1 MGQKKISDLNLLNSA
16 SLSQN
21 DLMLITDVSKKE
33 TKNTEIS
40 EFVSYNNDILSTL
53 STGSLS
59 GSFYGNLK
67 GFSNTSSFSITSNLS
82 YTSSV
87 LLFNGDVN
95 GTSSYS
101 INNSDTNISITS
113 SNCISSS
120 FSITSSFSVTSSY
133 ALNSSSNHSLYSLDA
148 SSSFNS
154 DISISSSYLNY
165 YGQDNGT
172 SISSSIS
179 ERSLYSKIAE
189 NFDPDLALI
198 SELPVA
204 YTLQSDY
211 ALSCYQAVQSVTASY
226 TELAE
231 ESDYALD
238 RLFAAVEFRVDFDD
252 KDNIQIT
259 PISWKNIDNIAPPKK
274 VGTYYTDFIVKYK
287 KQPDY
292 PLNSIEEASKLTLS
306 SVGGVQLTEAGFNTY
321 YDQNVPIYHSS
332 VFPCGLEG
340 FVIRFSNYTVYKEES
355 KPGWLQIVVAVVGI
369 LAGAAILGPLI
380 IAGGLIPALTFATTQ
395 VIAGALLS
403 ASALGFLI
411 NLLLGSDDSKVI
423 NYNVIPLKQYLN
435 GRLISTAVFC
445 NVNNFLDQ
453 GPVSNL
459 SQYVNKVKTIV
470 SNAVNTAITKLKFLK
485 PLQITN
491 INYVGVQ
498 NKKFDNVKS
507 IAHSTG
513 NYNLVLLE
521 SNSVTNTNTQQNFI
535 SVTDNSGE
543 NLVFKYSPR
552 TGSVNNDSVNNL
564 NKIKYNSS
572 SSVYY
577 GVSNKPGKL
586 IYTGSSYI
594 NQYPM
599 DSYNTPTNTNYNQN
613 DWGTWR
619 SVPLWNTYTHS
630 SLIDKNII
638 SAIGLTEK
646 KYILVT
652 DQTATLSSTTATSLP
667 IYIVDDITNLS
678 SPISQQNS
686 ILNPSAAII
695 GLSDQEYNEK
705 KNIALQNGIDFGPK
719 TRYQK
724 TLTDNTCK
732 FYDITKISD
741 TEVILVGTNAVVV
754 YGYINGGNWTWLRV
768 DYLMNTDP
776 NKSAQIKKLINY
788 PLNQYSVKIL
798 TDDTVIIVGDSRD
811 NDVSDSTRRFGVTLQ
826 CKLPTIRNNP
836 NMWDWTTFLWNQV
849 ERDSKNPSTIVSKNS
864 SFKDICTNETN
875 FLIAGYNL
883 NTNGSYYYN
892 NYVPGEVSASLQI
905 NCCEKIDNNRF
916 LLGGYTGTPAA
927 NQTAFLSIYQQQ

>member
-1 MGQKKISDLNLLNSA
+1 MVSKSITELNSLTKSDLSE
-16 SLSQN
+16 N
-21 DLMLITDVSKKE
+21 DLLLITDVSAKE
-33 TKNTEIS
+33 TKNIEVS
-40 EFVSYNNDILSTL
+40 EFVSYNNDILNTL
-53 STGSLS
+53 STGSFS

-172 SISSSIS
+172 SISSSVS
-179 ERSLYSKIAE
+179 ERSLYSKMAE
-189 NFDPDLALI
+189 NFNTDLALI
-198 SELPVA
+198 SEVPVA
-204 YTLQSDY
+204 YTLQSDS

-226 TELAE
+226 TELAD
-231 ESDYALD
+231 ESDSALD
-238 RLFAAVEFRVDFDD
+238 RLFAAVEFRVDFDN

-274 VGTYYTDFIVKYK
+274 AGKYYTDFIVKYK

-292 PLNSIEEASKLTLS
+292 PLNRIEEASKLTLS
-306 SVGGVQLTEAGFNTY
+306 SVGGVQLTEAGLDFEDPSTY
-321 YDQNVPIYHSS
+321 SKKDPKASIKLLKRHVPIYHSS

-340 FVIRFSNYTVYKEES
+340 FVIRFSNYTVYKKEE
-355 KPGWLQIVVAVVGI
+355 KAGWLQFLAAGVLIVAGGVLFAVTT
-369 LAGAAILGPLI
+369 LI
-380 IAGGLIPALTFATTQ
+380 IAG
-395 VIAGALLS
+395 VISAGAG
-403 ASALGFLI
+403 LGFLI
-411 NLLLGSDDSKVI
+411 YILLGRDDP
-423 NYNVIPLKQYLN
+423 NVVNHNPLLIPLKTYLN
-435 GRLISTAVFC
+435 GRSISAAVFC

-459 SQYVNKVKTIV
+459 SQYANKIII
-470 SNAVNTAITKLKFLK
+470 SSAVNIAITELKFLK
-485 PLQITN
+485 SLEITSVDNDDDFVDALQQT
-491 INYVGVQ
+491 
-498 NKKFDNVKS
+498 FDNVKS

-521 SNSVTNTNTQQNFI
+521 SNSITNI
-535 SVTDNSGE
+535 SVTDNAGE
-543 NLVFKYSPR
+543 NLKYIYSPR
-552 TGSVNNDSVNNL
+552 TGSVNDDSVNNL

-572 SSVYY
+572 SLDYY
-577 GVSNKPGKL
+577 GVSNTPGKL
-586 IYTGSSYI
+586 IYAGSSYI
-594 NQYPM
+594 NQY
-599 DSYNTPTNTNYNQN
+599 DSYDKPTNINLGNFSN
-613 DWGTWR
+613 EDLDLGTWR
-619 SVPLWNTYTHS
+619 SFPLWNTYTHS

-638 SAIGLTEK
+638 SAIGLTET

-652 DQTATLSSTTATSLP
+652 DERVTLNFESNPLP

-678 SPISQQNS
+678 STISQQNS
-686 ILNPSAAII
+686 KLYPSDVTI
-695 GLSDQEYNEK
+695 GLSDAEYDQLDKAAK
-705 KNIALQNGIDFGPK
+705 KVSVGPIR
-719 TRYQK
+719 RYQ
-724 TLTDNTCK
+724 LRLAVNTCK

-754 YGYINGGNWTWLRV
+754 YGYIDGGDWKWLRV
-768 DYLMNTDP
+768 DYLMSTDP
-776 NKSAQIKKLINY
+776 TKSTRIKKLINY

-798 TDDTVIIVGDSRD
+798 TNDTVIIVGDSRD
-811 NDVSDSTRRFGVTLQ
+811 NDVDNSARRFGVTLQ
-826 CKLPTIRNNP
+826 CKLPTIRNDP
-836 NMWDWTTFLWNQV
+836 NRWDWTTSLWNVV
-849 ERDSKNPSTIVSKNS
+849 ERKNDDPSIIVSEDS

-883 NTNGSYYYN
+883 NTSGSYYYY
-892 NYVPGEVSASLQI
+892 NYVPGDVSGSLRI
-905 NCCEKIDNNRF
+905 NCCEKIDNSQF
-916 LLGGYTGTPAA
+916 LLGGYTQTDSHK
-927 NQTAFLSIYQQQ
+927 TAFLSIYQQQ